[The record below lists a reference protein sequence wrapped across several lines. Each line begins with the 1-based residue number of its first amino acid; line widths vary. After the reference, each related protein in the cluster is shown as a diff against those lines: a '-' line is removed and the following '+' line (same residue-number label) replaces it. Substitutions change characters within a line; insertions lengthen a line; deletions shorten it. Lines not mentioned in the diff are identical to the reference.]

1 MRKFKKLEN
10 DLVEEDG
17 IIITITNNKKKSLM
31 KSHIIL
37 NIDFPRELLNKY
49 MIKDDSIIVNI
60 REKVKINK
68 KRFNGLN
75 ISDYE
80 IDYRDDKKDKEA
92 LSGKYYFKDLY
103 ESSLY
108 KKQRISDIKEKIKL
122 DKVIIKELVLNNGK
136 L

>member
-1 MRKFKKLEN
+1 MNQINYGISFLINDLTEVEFENIKIFAKKYKTVNIVTNHIEKFKKLEN

-75 ISDYE
+75 ISC
-80 IDYRDDKKDKEA
+80 
-92 LSGKYYFKDLY
+92 
-103 ESSLY
+103 
-108 KKQRISDIKEKIKL
+108 
-122 DKVIIKELVLNNGK
+122 
-136 L
+136 